1 MSEGVLDHRLSRS
14 LHPHDIGHHRAEKR
28 LSRPQKSEDG
38 GDGGH
43 GDAERGAKRNLEA
56 ASDLAKVR
64 PLRQGPVDGSAAIRK
79 HRNPSLHSGRRNVH
93 PNQTSAVATNFS
105 GDQQLQVG
113 NCGEESAVKVGV
125 FRGCQGPQKV
135 GLSVCP
141 SVRPSIRNAFLF

>member
-1 MSEGVLDHRLSRS
+1 MRIANGRVSAVYDGPRIGESGGQDKMSEGVLDHRLPRS
-14 LHPHDIGHHRAEKR
+14 LRPHDIGHHRAEKR

-93 PNQTSAVATNFS
+93 PNQTSAVSTNSS
-105 GDQQLQVG
+105 GDKQLQVETYG
-113 NCGEESAVKVGV
+113 DKECSQRRC
-125 FRGCQGPQKV
+125 F
-135 GLSVCP
+135 
-141 SVRPSIRNAFLF
+141 